1 MFKNLKTCLS
11 FLSITYLLVV
21 ITINT
26 VSAKSYSIDAIKI
39 HADIQSDGSL
49 LIEDH
54 RTYSF
59 RGEFHWADYEIPLK
73 KLGRVTDFSLT
84 ENEIPFREQQGSTP
98 GTFQMRQSDDKFY
111 VKWFYNARGERRT
124 FTLQYRIA
132 DAVTVHNDIAE
143 LYFNFVGSYAE
154 KSIGEVDVWV
164 NLAQPAD
171 TAFVRA
177 WAHGPLHGQ
186 LEFKRGKIHLWVHPL
201 PRKHHW
207 GARIIFPPDWVPT
220 AQKRE
225 NADALQTILSE
236 EEKLVAE
243 SNARRES
250 LMKKEQFKKE
260 HRDDAMSISII
271 LSAIGLGLL
280 FLLYQRYGKAFP
292 VYARAKYSSDIPE
305 NMFPALA
312 NYVHYTGQIGA
323 GAMVATLFDLAR
335 RGFLKIE
342 EGQTETKSIFGTN
355 VKTAYL
361 IRLSKEHF
369 EVNQNKLKAHES
381 DLIDFL
387 FNQLGAGNDEINFET
402 IKKADR
408 KFIEWFKEWKKIIKH
423 EWGDKPF
430 YEKQSEKGTVVS
442 VIYSVFLII
451 AGIFGL
457 IFLGEPGTIALI
469 SGIILLGLSFV
480 IPRYTKE
487 VKQMKSQLT
496 ALNTYLKQYHFKRE
510 AGDLSKNLEIFF
522 IYGIALGAGTKF
534 IKELLTSAPD
544 WQHTAIFPWYIG
556 AIAHSSPASFAGS
569 VSAMVSSVSTTMGS
583 AAGVGGGASAG
594 GAGAAGGA
602 SGGAG

>member
-1 MFKNLKTCLS
+1 MFKNLKTFLS

-49 LIEDH
+49 LIEEH

-73 KLGRVTDFSLT
+73 KLGRVTDFSLI
-84 ENEIPFREQQGSTP
+84 ENEIPFSEQQGSAA
-98 GTFQMRQSDDKFY
+98 GTFQTRQSADEFY
-111 VKWFYNARGERRT
+111 VKWFYNARDERRT
-124 FTLQYRIA
+124 FTLQYRITE
-132 DAVTVHNDIAE
+132 AVTVYNDIAE
-143 LYFNFVGSYAE
+143 LYFNFVGGYAE
-154 KSIGEVDVWV
+154 KSISEVDVWV
-164 NLAQPAD
+164 NLPQPAD

-186 LEFKRGKIHLWVHPL
+186 LEFEQSNIHLRVQTL
-201 PRKHHW
+201 PRKHQW
-207 GARIIFPPDWVPT
+207 GARIIFPTDWVPT

-225 NADALQTILSE
+225 NRDARQTILSE

-292 VYARAKYSSDIPE
+292 VYARTKYSSDIPK

-312 NYVHYTGQIGA
+312 NYVHYTGQMGA

-335 RGFLKIE
+335 RGFLKIRE
-342 EGQTETKSIFGTN
+342 RQTEKKSIFGTN
-355 VKTAYL
+355 VKTAY
-361 IRLSKEHF
+361 IIKLSKEHF
-369 EVNQNKLKAHES
+369 EANQNKLKAHER
-381 DLIDFL
+381 DLVDFL
-387 FNQLGAGNDEINFET
+387 FNQLGSGNDEINFET
-402 IKKADR
+402 IKKTDR
-408 KFIEWFKEWKKIIKH
+408 KFIEWFKEWKKNIKH
-423 EWGDKPF
+423 EWGNKPF
-430 YEKQSEKGTVVS
+430 YEKQSVKGTVIS
-442 VIYSVFLII
+442 VIFSVFLII
-451 AGIFGL
+451 AGIFGI
-457 IFLGEPGTIALI
+457 IFFGEPGIIVLI
-469 SGIILLGLSFV
+469 SGMILLGLSFV
-480 IPRYTKE
+480 ILRYTKE
-487 VKQMKSQLT
+487 VKQLKSQLS
-496 ALNTYLKQYHFKRE
+496 AFNTYLKQYHFKRE
-510 AGDLSKNLEIFF
+510 AGDISTKLETFF

-534 IKELLTSAPD
+534 IKELLMTPPD

-556 AIAHSSPASFAGS
+556 AMAHSSPANFASS
-569 VSAMVSSVSTTMGS
+569 VSTMVNSVSTTMGS